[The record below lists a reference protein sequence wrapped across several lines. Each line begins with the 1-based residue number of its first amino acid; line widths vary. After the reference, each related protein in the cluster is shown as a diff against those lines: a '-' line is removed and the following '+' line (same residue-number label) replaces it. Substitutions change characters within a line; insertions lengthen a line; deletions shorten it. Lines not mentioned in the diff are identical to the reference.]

1 MRSKQSRN
9 MASRSTRNKLKSQ
22 GQSVLDDLERA
33 MNHLVQI
40 AALADDRS
48 EYIDKHLP
56 ILITYLE
63 MVTKAVKQF
72 REGF

>member
-1 MRSKQSRN
+1 

-48 EYIDKHLP
+48 EYIDKHLH